1 MKEEYIKMRNSGVV
15 NWQLLYMYAID
26 KGMTLDPQMFANGIQ
41 FVDINEIIDQLD
53 HEFELTVLYDKQ
65 GKFIRVVE

>member
-15 NWQLLYMYAID
+15 NWQLLYMYAIA

-41 FVDINEIIDQLD
+41 FVDITQVIDQLD

-65 GKFIRVVE
+65 GKFIKVIE

>member
-15 NWQLLYMYAID
+15 NWQLLYTYATD

-41 FVDINEIIDQLD
+41 FVDITQVIDQLD

-65 GKFIRVVE
+65 GKFIKVVE

>member
-41 FVDINEIIDQLD
+41 FVDITQVIDQLD

-65 GKFIRVVE
+65 GKFIKVIE